1 MITKAS
7 IIREEELQALKKR
20 AKDMEDRLHF
30 LMKRI
35 GAFEHDPKPS
45 TYRATVDPE
54 RCIVCGACLE
64 LCPTGAISIDRIAH
78 IDPIRCTGCG
88 RCVEACPQGAL
99 RWQRVKRVSGE
110 MTRVAS

>member
-7 IIREEELQALKKR
+7 TIREEELRALKKR
-20 AKDMEDRLHF
+20 AKDMEERLCS

-35 GAFEHDPKPS
+35 GAFEHDPRPS
-45 TYRATVDPE
+45 TYRSAVDPE
-54 RCIVCGACLE
+54 KCIACGTCLE

-78 IDPIRCTGCG
+78 IDPTRCTGCG

-99 RWQRVKRVSGE
+99 RWQRVKGVSGE